1 MADGYARGDIVQH
14 NTRTY
19 YSTGTPLR
27 ALLRFISKDDSA
39 PAWRVQRIDIDGAHV
54 DYFEW
59 WYPDEFTTYKGDW
72 ETPPQAEPEFHEDV

>member
-59 WYPDEFTTYKGDW
+59 WYPDEFKLW
-72 ETPPQAEPEFHEDV
+72 ERAGRSAAPAEYHEDV